1 MFPRRRKERI
11 MTTQIERQRLLRIS
25 RTLDRV
31 NARLAS
37 LEEDLKQDRAELEME
52 RAPRPRLALAKGGD
66 DV

>member
-1 MFPRRRKERI
+1 